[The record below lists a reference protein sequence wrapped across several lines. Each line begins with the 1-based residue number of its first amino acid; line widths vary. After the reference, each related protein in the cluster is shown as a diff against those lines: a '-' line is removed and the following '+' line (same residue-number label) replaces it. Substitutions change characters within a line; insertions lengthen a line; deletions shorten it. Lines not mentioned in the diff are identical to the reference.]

1 MNNLD
6 QNMKTENRFE
16 IKFNMSNIELIKFK
30 EKYRLINKM
39 YPTRKI
45 TSYYYDTANLKYFYR
60 SINRDIDSIKYR
72 IRFYN
77 DKKKFTE
84 EIKTHT
90 ANGRKKYSRT
100 LEDVREIPKSIIY
113 KNEILFPI
121 SIVTY
126 TRDYFEYKHSR
137 ITIDYNLVYKKP
149 KNRSLLQSTI
159 KRPNNIVE
167 FKTLNSNSINMY
179 DDLPRHID
187 SFSKFK
193 DSIFSLYNIPY
204 V

>member
-1 MNNLD
+1 M
-6 QNMKTENRFE
+6 
-16 IKFNMSNIELIKFK
+16 
-30 EKYRLINKM
+30 
-39 YPTRKI
+39 
-45 TSYYYDTANLKYFYR
+45 
-60 SINRDIDSIKYR
+60 
-72 IRFYN
+72 
-77 DKKKFTE
+77 
-84 EIKTHT
+84 
-90 ANGRKKYSRT
+90 
-100 LEDVREIPKSIIY
+100 IY

-121 SIVTY
+121 SIISY
-126 TRDYFEYKHSR
+126 TRDYFKYKHSR

-167 FKTLNSNSINMY
+167 FKTLNSNSINIY
-179 DDLPRHID
+179 DNLPRHID

>member
-1 MNNLD
+1 
-6 QNMKTENRFE
+6 MKTENRFE

-77 DKKKFTE
+77 DKKIFTE

-90 ANGRKKYSRT
+90 ANGRKKYSGT
-100 LEDVREIPKSIIY
+100 MEDVREIPKSIIF

-121 SIVTY
+121 SIISY
-126 TRDYFEYKHSR
+126 TRDYFKYKNSR

-167 FKTLNSNSINMY
+167 FKTLNSNSINIY
-179 DDLPRHID
+179 DNLPRHPD

-193 DSIFSLYNIPY
+193 DSIFSLYNIPC